1 MEVTGL
7 QLLFWLVV
15 YGLVGIVL
23 SLFAL
28 NWWLAGLFWPFFK
41 VKASRGKKILVTVR
55 NPVQDYYRVG
65 EVVEDHLI
73 YKNRQKITKRIPMME
88 GVVSRRA
95 TIFWVDVDDAKDCF
109 FKRDDGKGASAYDA
123 AKTDHLFLRCLYRP
137 TLTDDML
144 PKVTLVLCIGIL
156 LVVIV
161 VAVLTFKNGQKTDL
175 ILQSVQALQAATTHV
190 TNSTVI

>member
-15 YGLVGIVL
+15 YGCVAIVL
-23 SLFAL
+23 ALFAL

-41 VKASRGKKILVTVR
+41 AKASRGRLIVVTVR
-55 NPVQDYYRVG
+55 NPVQDYYRTG
-65 EVVEDHLI
+65 EVIEDHLV

-88 GVVSRRA
+88 GVISRRA
-95 TIFWVDVDDAKDCF
+95 TVFWADVDDAKDCF
-109 FKRDDGKGASAYDA
+109 YKRDTGAGASAYDA

-137 TLTDDML
+137 TLTDDII

-156 LVVIV
+156 LGVIV
-161 VAVLTFKNGQKTDL
+161 VAVLTYKNGQKTDL
-175 ILQSVQALQAATTHV
+175 ILTSIEAMKTSAAIA